1 MDNSVIIKGT
11 KSGLILVLDKS
22 LSFTEL
28 KEKIKAKLE
37 NSASFLGNASLAL
50 SFEGRKLT
58 DAQKREVLDIFGET
72 TDLNIVCLVET
83 DTQKEAIMEKALNER
98 LMELAVN
105 TGQFYKGNLRSGQK
119 LEFDTS
125 VILLGDVNPGASI
138 ISKGNI
144 VVLGAFKGKAHAG
157 AAGNTNAFVLALD
170 MQPVQIMIAE
180 VRARS
185 SDEPKKPE
193 KNVAKNTQIAYLENG
208 NLYIEDLSREVLND
222 ILL

>member
-1 MDNSVIIKGT
+1 
-11 KSGLILVLDKS
+11 
-22 LSFTEL
+22 
-28 KEKIKAKLE
+28 
-37 NSASFLGNASLAL
+37 L
-50 SFEGRKLT
+50 SFEGRALT
-58 DAQKREVLDIFGET
+58 DDEKRQVLDLFSET

-83 DTQKEAIMEKALNER
+83 DEKKEAVMEKALSQK
-98 LMELAVN
+98 LMELNAN

-144 VVLGAFKGKAHAG
+144 VILGSFKGKAHAG

-170 MQPVQIMIAE
+170 MQPVQIMIAD
-180 VRARS
+180 VRARC

-193 KNVAKNTQIAYLENG
+193 KKPMKNTQIAYLEKG
-208 NLYIEDLSREVLND
+208 SLYIEDLSREVLND